1 MKKSDLQKLT
11 QKIMDN
17 IGNQAIISE
26 TLTEIIN
33 ANDQTEGELVSLTE
47 TNKTLTEDNS
57 SLLKVNNKLF
67 TQLGSQYNDD
77 TNKDE
82 EQEEEQENEEE
93 ELPSIDDIVK
103 EF

>member
-1 MKKSDLQKLT
+1 MNKSELQKLT

-33 ANDQTEGELVSLTE
+33 ANDQTEGELISLTE

-67 TQLGSQYNDD
+67 TQLGSQYNDIS
-77 TNKDE
+77 KDE
-82 EQEEEQENEEE
+82 EQEEEEEENEGD
-93 ELPSIDDIVK
+93 ELPSIDDVLNEI
-103 EF
+103 

>member
-33 ANDQTEGELVSLTE
+33 ANDQTEGELVTLTE

-77 TNKDE
+77 SSKDE
-82 EQEEEQENEEE
+82 EQEEEEENEGD
-93 ELPSIDDIVK
+93 ELPSIDDVLNEI
-103 EF
+103 